1 MEPAQAWKDV
11 LNAMRYNLDIYWA
24 WKAQKPCTGYFDHPF
39 TNQPI
44 CASEKR
50 ANHRVQVTTI
60 SHPSC
65 SVYWPASR
73 ATTGASASKLCS
85 KTLIYEMP

>member
-1 MEPAQAWKDV
+1 MGFAWWIDLTIALVLGAQLLGLSPPVAFLTAAAV
-11 LNAMRYNLDIYWA
+11 ALAA
-24 WKAQKPCTGYFDHPF
+24 A
-39 TNQPI
+39 
-44 CASEKR
+44 ASALMLER
-50 ANHRVQVTTI
+50 RLPDASTI

-65 SVYWPASR
+65 YVYWPASR